1 MKYISNWIFKVFK
14 KIFNADF
21 AQILDFTWSTEFYIE
36 LSVGY
41 EVKTWIFWGYVGK
54 VLDFLMDK
62 LKPWTC

>member
-41 EVKTWIFWGYVGK
+41 EVKTWIFWGVC
-54 VLDFLMDK
+54 
-62 LKPWTC
+62 W